1 MKSIW
6 SNAEE
11 LILDHV
17 KHHATYPAGTREISI
32 EEHLD
37 TAESEL
43 RYLREDLSRV
53 IDENKR
59 LREEMLP
66 KIKLIH
72 FQTSNDGS
80 EQAS

>member
-1 MKSIW
+1 MKSIC

-11 LILDHV
+11 LILDYV
-17 KHHATYPAGTREISI
+17 KHHATRSVWTREISI
-32 EEHLD
+32 EDHLS

-43 RYLREDLSRV
+43 RYLREELSGV

-72 FQTSNDGS
+72 LQTSNDGS